1 MTREPKPSPDPKDLG
16 PKPYETPKLER
27 LGPVEELTQLAPTL
41 PGVDTMIVL
50 GTQ

>member
-1 MTREPKPSPDPKDLG
+1 MSGEHKPSPDPKDL
-16 PKPYETPKLER
+16 PKLER

>member
-1 MTREPKPSPDPKDLG
+1 MRAKPEETADAKKVS
-16 PKPYETPKLER
+16 PKPYEKPRLER

-50 GTQ
+50 GTH